1 MIRALALFAA
11 LAGLAVAAAWFADNP
26 GAVAVDW
33 RGWRLETSVPVLLAI
48 AALLAALGWALLR
61 AGRAIVGGPRAF
73 LARRSARRQ
82 AKGARA
88 LTLGLN
94 AIAAGDGSQA
104 RRLARQAGALL
115 DGEPLTH
122 LLAAQ
127 AAQLTGDDQTAEQHF
142 SALLDAP
149 ETESL
154 GLRGLM
160 ALARRQGDSSRAAAL
175 ARQAYERAPDAP
187 WVAANYIDLAIED
200 GDWDGA
206 AEALTRALKQ
216 KVLDGVRDAERL
228 ASLHLARSTRARA
241 EGDDQRADELALA
254 AHKAAPDFVP
264 AIVAAAGAL
273 ARAGKRRRAAS
284 ALAQGWAL
292 SPHPDLVAALD
303 TLWPEMSPA
312 ERLKHIEHLT
322 GKEDASFDGLIARAE
337 AALDASLWGVARQKL
352 GTAQA
357 IRVTRHLCA
366 LMARL
371 EDADGTPQAAQD
383 WLRRAAVAAPDAVWQ
398 CESCGRRA
406 ATWTAQCPEC
416 GAFASARW
424 AIPQDDPMI
433 TDQRA

>member
-1 MIRALALFAA
+1 MIRALALFILLAA
-11 LAGLAVAAAWFADNP
+11 LAVAAAWFADNP
-26 GAVAVDW
+26 GAVAVNW

-48 AALLAALGWALLR
+48 AALLAALGWGLLR

-82 AKGARA
+82 ARGARA

-94 AIAAGDGSQA
+94 AIAAGDSRQA

-115 DGEPLTH
+115 EGEPLTH

-127 AAQLTGDDQTAEQHF
+127 AAQLSGDDQTAEQHF
-142 SALLDAP
+142 TALLDDP

-154 GLRGLM
+154 GLRGLI
-160 ALARRQGDSSRAAAL
+160 ALARRQGDSARAAAL

-200 GDWDGA
+200 GDWDEA
-206 AEALTRALKQ
+206 AEALARALKH
-216 KVLDGVRDAERL
+216 KVLDGVREAERL
-228 ASLHLARSTRARA
+228 ASLHLARRAHA
-241 EGDDQRADELALA
+241 EDDNQRADELALA

-264 AIVAAAGAL
+264 AIVAAAEAL
-273 ARAGKRRRAAS
+273 ARAGKQRRAA
-284 ALAQGWAL
+284 APLAQGWAL
-292 SPHPDLVAALD
+292 APHPDLVAALD
-303 TLWPEMSPA
+303 ALWPEMSPA
-312 ERLKHIEHLT
+312 ERLKHIERLT
-322 GKEDASFDGLIARAE
+322 GKQDASFEGLIARAE
-337 AALDASLWGVARQKL
+337 AALGAGLWGVARQKL
-352 GTAQA
+352 AAAQA

-371 EDADGTPQAAQD
+371 EEADGTPQAAQD

-406 ATWTAQCPEC
+406 AVWSPQCPEC
-416 GAFASARW
+416 GAFSSARW
-424 AIPQDDPMI
+424 AVPRDDLML

>member
-1 MIRALALFAA
+1 MIRALALFILLAA
-11 LAGLAVAAAWFADNP
+11 LAVAAAWFADNP
-26 GAVAVDW
+26 GAVAVNW

-48 AALLAALGWALLR
+48 AALLAALGWGLLR

-82 AKGARA
+82 ARGARA

-94 AIAAGDGSQA
+94 AIAAGDSRQA

-115 DGEPLTH
+115 EGEPLTH

-127 AAQLTGDDQTAEQHF
+127 AAQLSGDDQTAEQHF
-142 SALLDAP
+142 TALLDDP

-154 GLRGLM
+154 GLRGLI
-160 ALARRQGDSSRAAAL
+160 ALARRQGDSARAAAL

-200 GDWDGA
+200 GDWDEA
-206 AEALTRALKQ
+206 AEALARALKH
-216 KVLDGVRDAERL
+216 KVLDGVREAERL
-228 ASLHLARSTRARA
+228 ASLHLARRAHA
-241 EGDDQRADELALA
+241 EDDNQLADELALA

-264 AIVAAAGAL
+264 AIVAAAEAL
-273 ARAGKRRRAAS
+273 ARAGKQRRAA
-284 ALAQGWAL
+284 APLAQGWAL
-292 SPHPDLVAALD
+292 APHPDLVAALD
-303 TLWPEMSPA
+303 ALWPEMSPA
-312 ERLKHIEHLT
+312 ERLKHIERLT
-322 GKEDASFDGLIARAE
+322 GKQDASFEGLIARAE
-337 AALDASLWGVARQKL
+337 AALGAGLWGVARQKL
-352 GTAQA
+352 AAAQA

-371 EDADGTPQAAQD
+371 EEADGTPQAAQD

-406 ATWTAQCPEC
+406 AVWSPQCPEC
-416 GAFASARW
+416 GAFSSARW
-424 AIPQDDPMI
+424 AVPRDDLML